1 MLPASPDTAAAR
13 AAVALMNDVSDAAL
27 VHHVWR
33 TWYFGRHLI
42 AEHIADAD
50 LEVGFIA
57 AMLHDLG
64 LIDRFDSD
72 APFEQA
78 GAGAA
83 TDTLAGHG
91 WSEIRIGLVSAAI
104 SQHLDLNSA
113 EARPEI
119 ALVHLGAAA
128 DVIGLRVDEIPGD
141 VIEEVLISHPRD
153 GFVEA
158 VLPALERQVEHK
170 PGSAIARLFG
180 AVDFGALMRACP
192 LDRR

>member
-27 VHHVWR
+27 AHHVWR
-33 TWYFGRHLI
+33 TWYFGHHLI
-42 AEHIADAD
+42 AEHLADAD

-64 LIDRFDSD
+64 LTDRFDSD
-72 APFEQA
+72 VPFEQA
-78 GAGAA
+78 GADAA
-83 TDTLAGHG
+83 TDTLTRQG
-91 WSEIRIGLVSAAI
+91 WSQDRIGLAAAAI
-104 SQHLDLNSA
+104 RQHLDVASA

-141 VIEEVLISHPRD
+141 LIEEVLSSHPRR
-153 GFVEA
+153 GFVDM
-158 VLPALERQVEHK
+158 VLPALQRQVERK
-170 PGSAIARLFG
+170 PDSAIAGLFA
-180 AVDFGALMRACP
+180 AVDFGALMTACP
-192 LDRR
+192 LGDR